1 MDYRTYSDRLI
12 SLFERQMNDLPL
24 PWTVSDRLLRKV
36 TADGEMMPFYGAT
49 TVIMLSDK
57 DRNSCL
63 DVRDHLFGK
72 HGDRFVALAPHTYHL
87 TIHALSNAYN
97 VDGDDGMI
105 RHSIERTE
113 PQVKTEFQ
121 RIAAQFGDRSIRM
134 RALGVS
140 TGGKD
145 IIGLKFVPEAKED
158 CELLIDLFDRLEAVY
173 PLGESFVPH
182 VSLGYH
188 RVGPHS
194 PEEVIALYDTLRR
207 INRELEMTIE
217 LDVCELVYQHHYHM
231 NDFRDVFAVKD
242 FAALPER
249 EANGG

>member
-1 MDYRTYSDRLI
+1 
-12 SLFERQMNDLPL
+12 MNDLPL

-182 VSLGYH
+182 VSLARLKGTSAHDLAWFMANAGRFQPLEFEVGRFVLFSSRDSVGGGPYIVEQGY
-188 RVGPHS
+188 P
-194 PEEVIALYDTLRR
+194 L
-207 INRELEMTIE
+207 
-217 LDVCELVYQHHYHM
+217 
-231 NDFRDVFAVKD
+231 
-242 FAALPER
+242 AA
-249 EANGG
+249 